1 MCVVCYFVFF
11 QLFSPTA
18 RRAAAPKAPGRRLSA
33 KRRAKRE
40 SMKFFIDTANLDDIR
55 EAATYGILDGVTTN
69 PSLMAKE
76 GIIDQT
82 ARIKAICQITPAPVS
97 AEVLATDFEP
107 MIDEGRQLAG
117 LAKNVVVK
125 IPMTMPGLQAAK
137 VLSSSGGRVNVTLV
151 FSPIQALL
159 AAKAG
164 AAYVSPFVGRL
175 DEIGVDGIQVVS
187 DILTIL
193 DNYHLETEVIVASV
207 RHPQHVARAALVGA
221 DICTIPLPVIRQL
234 AGHPLT
240 DKGLAAFLAD
250 HAKIMA
256 H

>member
-1 MCVVCYFVFF
+1 M
-11 QLFSPTA
+11 
-18 RRAAAPKAPGRRLSA
+18 R
-33 KRRAKRE
+33 
-40 SMKFFIDTANLDDIR
+40 FFIDTANLDDIR

-76 GIIDQT
+76 GVMEQA

-97 AEVLATDFEP
+97 AEVLGTDFEA

-125 IPMTMPGLQAAK
+125 IPLTMAGLQATK
-137 VLSSSGGRVNVTLV
+137 VLTSSGVRVNMTLV
-151 FSPIQALL
+151 FSAIQALL

-175 DEIGVDGIQVVS
+175 DETGTDGVALVEQ
-187 DILTIL
+187 ILTIF
-193 DNYHLETEVIVASV
+193 DNYGLATEVIVASV
-207 RHPQHVARAALVGA
+207 RHPQHVLRAAVIGA
-221 DICTIPLPVIRQL
+221 DICTMPLAVIKQL
-234 AGHPLT
+234 ALHPLT

>member
-1 MCVVCYFVFF
+1 M
-11 QLFSPTA
+11 
-18 RRAAAPKAPGRRLSA
+18 R
-33 KRRAKRE
+33 
-40 SMKFFIDTANLDDIR
+40 FFIDTANLDDIR
-55 EAATYGILDGVTTN
+55 EAASYGILDGVTTN

-76 GIIDQT
+76 GVIEQ
-82 ARIKAICQITPAPVS
+82 ASRIKAICQITPAPVS
-97 AEVLATDFEP
+97 AEVLGTDFES
-107 MIDEGRQLAG
+107 MLVEGRQLAG

-125 IPMTMPGLQAAK
+125 IPLTMPGLQATK
-137 VLSSSGGRVNVTLV
+137 VLTASGVRVNMTLV
-151 FSPIQALL
+151 FSAIQALL

-175 DEIGVDGIQVVS
+175 DDIGVDGLQVVG
-187 DILTIL
+187 DILTIF

-207 RHPQHVARAALVGA
+207 RHPQHVVRAAVIGA
-221 DICTIPLPVIRQL
+221 DICTMPLAVIKQL
-234 AGHPLT
+234 ALHPLT